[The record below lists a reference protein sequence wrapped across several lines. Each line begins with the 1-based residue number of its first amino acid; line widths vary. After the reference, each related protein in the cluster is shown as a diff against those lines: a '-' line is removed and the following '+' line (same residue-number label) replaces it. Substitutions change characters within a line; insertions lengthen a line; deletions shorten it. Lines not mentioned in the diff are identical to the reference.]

1 MPAPENG
8 VALVTGAARRIGAAI
23 ARALHGSGMRV
34 AIHCRNSTREAR
46 ELQQQLNAARPGTAE
61 VFASDLVEAGNPEA
75 LIAAVHG
82 WAGRLD
88 VLVNNASTFYPTPLG
103 EISEANWTDLVGSN
117 LKAPMFLAQAA
128 RQLLASSRGSIIN
141 IVDIHAKKPLR
152 HHHVYGA
159 AKAGLI
165 MLTLS
170 LARDMAPEVR
180 VNGIAPGAIAWPE
193 SGMTQSVKEHI
204 LSEIPLGRAGEPSD
218 IARTVLFL
226 AHEAPYVTGQ
236 ILAVDGGRSIGW

>member
-1 MPAPENG
+1 MPAPEYG

-23 ARALHGSGMRV
+23 VRALHGSGMRV
-34 AIHCRNSTREAR
+34 AIHCRTSTGEAH
-46 ELQQQLNAARPGTAE
+46 ELQRQLNAVRHGTAE
-61 VFASDLVEAGNPEA
+61 VFVGDLVQAGSPES
-75 LIAAVHG
+75 LIAAVQS

-103 EISEANWTDLVGSN
+103 EINEANWTDLVGSN
-117 LKAPMFLAQAA
+117 LKAPMFLCQAA
-128 RQLLASSRGSIIN
+128 RQLLHSSRGSIIN
-141 IVDIHAKKPLR
+141 IVDIHARKPLR
-152 HHHVYGA
+152 HHHVYA
-159 AKAGLI
+159 AGKAGLI

-193 SGMTQSVKEHI
+193 TGLTQSVKDHI
-204 LSEIPLGRAGEPSD
+204 LSEIPLGRVGDPSD

-226 AHEAPYVTGQ
+226 ANDAPYVTGQ

>member
-1 MPAPENG
+1 
-8 VALVTGAARRIGAAI
+8 
-23 ARALHGSGMRV
+23 
-34 AIHCRNSTREAR
+34 
-46 ELQQQLNAARPGTAE
+46 
-61 VFASDLVEAGNPEA
+61 
-75 LIAAVHG
+75 
-82 WAGRLD
+82 
-88 VLVNNASTFYPTPLG
+88 
-103 EISEANWTDLVGSN
+103 
-117 LKAPMFLAQAA
+117 MFLAQAA
-128 RQLLASSRGSIIN
+128 QQLLHASRGSIIN
-141 IVDIHAKKPLR
+141 IVDIHARKPLR

-170 LARDMAPEVR
+170 LAKDMAPEVR

-193 SGMTQSVKEHI
+193 SGMKQSVKDHI
-204 LSEIPLGRAGEPSD
+204 LSEIPLGRAGQPSD